1 MGMVTVMEAETLE
14 VEMGLE
20 TESEMMVSNWPG
32 WIIVGDVVQL
42 VNSLY
47 AITSFMQ
54 TVIHVH
60 WSQNSPVVMVNAT
73 TIDLINILPFKLSF
87 RYLDLEYGHN
97 GKRLY
102 DYLVKI
108 SCWNPKENKKSCYH
122 YSLVILQ
129 NHHYIIYSRRKSH
142 THKAAV

>member
-1 MGMVTVMEAETLE
+1 METETVMETEILE

-32 WIIVGDVVQL
+32 WIIVGDNVPL
-42 VNSLY
+42 VNFLY

-73 TIDLINILPFKLSF
+73 AIDLI
-87 RYLDLEYGHN
+87 
-97 GKRLY
+97 
-102 DYLVKI
+102 KI
-108 SCWNPKENKKSCYH
+108 S
-122 YSLVILQ
+122 
-129 NHHYIIYSRRKSH
+129 R
-142 THKAAV
+142 

>member
-1 MGMVTVMEAETLE
+1 METETVMETEILE
-14 VEMGLE
+14 VETGLE

-60 WSQNSPVVMVNAT
+60 WSQNSLVVMVNART
-73 TIDLINILPFKLSF
+73 KDLIKILPFTLNF
-87 RYLDLEYGHN
+87 I
-97 GKRLY
+97 
-102 DYLVKI
+102 KI
-108 SCWNPKENKKSCYH
+108 WST
-122 YSLVILQ
+122 VIMGNVYKTTLLKF
-129 NHHYIIYSRRKSH
+129 Y
-142 THKAAV
+142 V